1 MINNQNTNITVVNTN
16 KTNNSNIILFNN
28 HSTLINY
35 HNNISNYNNI
45 NNYNNISNHT
55 LIFNNSHTKNNI
67 NIIIFAGILI
77 GSLIIFCSIFN
88 YLIHECN
95 YKSCLNDGF
104 GIYPD
109 KIKKRIKDF
118 FLSIYY
124 FILNCYCY
132 NDIDELEYA
141 EVYDIRD
148 VIIDIEVPNY
158 NSNNIVSNYVY
169 DEANILPFKSE
180 KCSICLE
187 ITENEQITT
196 ECDHVFCKECI
207 ELYLKN
213 NNTCPNCRNE
223 IKKLYN
229 NYNCNTI

>member
-1 MINNQNTNITVVNTN
+1 MINNHNTTITIVNTN
-16 KTNNSNIILFNN
+16 KTNNSNIILLNN
-28 HSTLINY
+28 HSILINY

-45 NNYNNISNHT
+45 SNNTII
-55 LIFNNSHTKNNI
+55 LNNSHTKNNI
-67 NIIIFAGILI
+67 NIFIFAGVLI
-77 GSLIIFCSIFN
+77 GSLIILCCILN
-88 YLIHECN
+88 YLIHDCN
-95 YKSCLNDGF
+95 YDNCIKDGF

-109 KIKKRIKDF
+109 KIKKKIKDF

-124 FILNCYCY
+124 FILDCYYY
-132 NDIDELEYA
+132 NENENLEYDD
-141 EVYDIRD
+141 VYNIRD

-158 NSNNIVSNYVY
+158 NSNNMVSNYVY

-229 NYNCNTI
+229 NYNSNTI